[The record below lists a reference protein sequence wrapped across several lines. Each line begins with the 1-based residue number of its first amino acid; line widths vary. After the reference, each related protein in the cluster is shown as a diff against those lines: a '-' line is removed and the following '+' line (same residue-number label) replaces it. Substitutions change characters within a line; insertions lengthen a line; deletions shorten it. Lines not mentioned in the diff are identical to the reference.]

1 MDSTWDDRA
10 DVVVIGFGGAGAC
23 AAIEAAEAGAD
34 VLVLDRFTGG
44 GATAVSGGVVY
55 AGGGTAIQRA
65 AGVVDTPAELFA
77 YLRQE
82 VGDVVSAATLRRF
95 CDESAGMIDWLA
107 DRGVPFDASLC
118 PYKTSYPNNRFY
130 LYYSG
135 SENALPF
142 RESAVPAPR
151 GHRAH
156 GPGTSGRVF
165 FAALAAAT
173 VRAGARV
180 RAQASAERLVLDDAG
195 RVVGV
200 ECRVLSGIP
209 ARVHALL
216 YRYATKPGL
225 YVPALARRLWKR
237 IRGIERRYGR
247 PYRVR
252 ATSGVVLAAGGFI
265 VNRDLVREH
274 APAFRGGLPLGTL
287 GDDGTGIRLGVEAGG
302 ATDRMDS
309 VSAWRFLSPPS
320 ALLRGV
326 LVNQAGRRFI
336 DESRYGAAI
345 GHAMITEQGGRAWLL
360 IDEPILREARRQLRT
375 ETLWFQRMQAQYLLR
390 FSRVSGTLEEVALRA
405 GIDPAGLGSTVDEH
419 GALSGPYS
427 LIDCSSRP
435 RLGYPCPMLTLGGLS
450 VDESTG
456 EVLSGAGAPIPGL
469 FAAGRN
475 AVGICSNSYVSG
487 LSLADC
493 VFSGRRAGR
502 SVVRADLARR
512 LRVAE
517 RDRAP
522 IDPLIVKHPALSPS
536 DAYEIQ
542 LLNVGRR
549 TEPVV
554 GHKVGLS
561 SLAMQQL
568 MGVDEPDYGHLL
580 ADMLLPE
587 GVPVDISRFCSPRV
601 EVEVGF
607 VLGDDLPGSDCTER
621 DVLDRTEALAPA
633 IELIDS
639 RIRDWRIS
647 LVDTIADNASSA
659 GFVLGA
665 ARVKPSDVDIRG
677 IEAALWRNGAVVA
690 SGRSDAV
697 LGDPVIAVAWL
708 ARKVA
713 GFGVRLRAGHIV
725 LPGSCTR
732 AIDVRA
738 GDVFQAEFTGLGT
751 VGLTFEGSTP

>member
-1 MDSTWDDRA
+1 MDSSWDDRA
-10 DVVVIGFGGAGAC
+10 DVVVVGFGGAGAC

-55 AGGGTAIQRA
+55 AGGGTIIQRQ
-65 AGVVDTPAELFA
+65 AGVVDTPEEMFA
-77 YLRQE
+77 YLSQE
-82 VGDVVSAATLRRF
+82 AGDVVSATTLRRF

-107 DRGVPFDASLC
+107 ERGVPFHASLC
-118 PYKTSYPNNRFY
+118 PYKTSYPNNEYY

-135 SENALPF
+135 SENAFPF

-165 FAALAAAT
+165 FAGLVAAARQVG
-173 VRAGARV
+173 VRVRTQAGA
-180 RAQASAERLVLDDAG
+180 QRLVVDGSG

-200 ECRVLSGIP
+200 ECLALSGFP

-237 IRGIERRYGR
+237 ITRLERRYRR
-247 PYRVR
+247 PYRVA
-252 ATSGVVLAAGGFI
+252 ATRGVVLAAGGFI
-265 VNRDLVREH
+265 ANRDMVREH
-274 APAFRGGLPLGTL
+274 APRFRGGLPLGTL
-287 GDDGTGIRLGVEAGG
+287 GDDGAGIRLGVEAGG

-309 VSAWRFLSPPS
+309 VSAWRFLTPPS
-320 ALLRGV
+320 ALLRGI
-326 LVNQAGRRFI
+326 LVNQAGKRFI

-345 GHAMITEQGGRAWLL
+345 GHAMITEQGGAAWLL

-375 ETLWFQRMQAQYLLR
+375 ETLWFQRMQARYLLR
-390 FSRVSGTLEEVALRA
+390 FCRVRGTLGEVARRA
-405 GIDPAGLGSTVDEH
+405 GIDSVALRSTVDEH
-419 GALSGPYS
+419 GGLSAGPYS

-435 RLGYPCPMLTLGGLS
+435 RLGYPCPMLTLGGLR

-456 EVLSGAGAPIPGL
+456 EVRSGEGAPIAGL

-475 AVGICSNSYVSG
+475 AVGICSSSYVSG
-487 LSLADC
+487 LSLADG

-502 SVVRADLARR
+502 GVVRADLARR

-522 IDPLIVKHPALSPS
+522 IDPLTGEHPALSPA

-542 LLNVGRR
+542 LLNIGRR
-549 TEPVV
+549 AGPVV

-561 SLAMQQL
+561 SEVMQQM

-580 ADMLLPE
+580 VDMWLPE
-587 GVPVDISRFCSPRV
+587 GVPVDASRYCYPRV

-607 VLGDDLPGSDCTER
+607 VLGDDLPGEGCTER

-665 ARVKPSDVDIRG
+665 ARVRPSDVDVQG
-677 IEAALWRNGAVVA
+677 IDARLWRNGSVVA
-690 SGRSDAV
+690 EGRSDAV
-697 LGDPVIAVAWL
+697 LGNPVIAVAWL

-732 AIDVRA
+732 AIDARPGDEFHA
-738 GDVFQAEFTGLGT
+738 EFAGLGDVDLSFK
-751 VGLTFEGSTP
+751 GS